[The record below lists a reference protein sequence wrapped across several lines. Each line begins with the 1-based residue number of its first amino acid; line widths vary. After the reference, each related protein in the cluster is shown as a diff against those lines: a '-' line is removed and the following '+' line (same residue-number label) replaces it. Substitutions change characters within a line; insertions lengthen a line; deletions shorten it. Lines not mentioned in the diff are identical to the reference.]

1 MRNIEKLEKLTIQ
14 LTSEM
19 LSKNLEMQ
27 SLTND
32 LTKRI
37 EEREHQIFDR
47 EEEISNIG
55 GTQSDEML
63 ENILEKLA
71 FIENEIHNYLGI
83 NARALNLD
91 ELIEVNKQLEE
102 YKKKKMHSDLCDAI
116 YEELKDEER
125 AIFVYS
131 TTSREFHQLKFDAKH
146 YYLLSKMCILEEN
159 GVLLFMLHTRL
170 SYENLLHYLHRD
182 KGEQCI
188 ITTKND
194 DCYDIREQNLDFI
207 KLNLNAIKVEIEEGK
222 KQLQAIDPQQLEE
235 NLNLLIDKKAQETIK
250 LMTDA
255 EEILDE
261 SSDIEND

>member
-1 MRNIEKLEKLTIQ
+1 MRNIESLEKLTIQ

-27 SLTND
+27 KLAED
-32 LTKRI
+32 LQKRI

-47 EEEISNIG
+47 EEEIFNVG
-55 GTQSDEML
+55 GTQSEEML
-63 ENILEKLA
+63 EEVLEKLT

-83 NARALNLD
+83 DGRALDLD
-91 ELIEVNKQLEE
+91 ELIEVNNELEQ
-102 YKKKKMHSDLCDAI
+102 YKKRKLHSDLCDMV
-116 YEELKDEER
+116 YEEVRQEDK

-131 TTSREFHQLKFDAKH
+131 TTDREYHQLKFDTKH
-146 YYLLSKMCILEEN
+146 YYLLSKLMIIEEQ
-159 GVLLFMLHTRL
+159 GVLLYMLNSRL
-170 SYENLLHYLHRD
+170 HYDNLLHFLH
-182 KGEQCI
+182 KNKQTTI

-194 DCYDIREQNLDFI
+194 DVFDIREENLEFI
-207 KLNLNAIKVEIEEGK
+207 ELDLNAIKVEIEKGK
-222 KQLQAIDPQQLEE
+222 EELRNINVEDLEK
-235 NLNLLIDKKAQETIK
+235 NLNQLIDAKAQETIK